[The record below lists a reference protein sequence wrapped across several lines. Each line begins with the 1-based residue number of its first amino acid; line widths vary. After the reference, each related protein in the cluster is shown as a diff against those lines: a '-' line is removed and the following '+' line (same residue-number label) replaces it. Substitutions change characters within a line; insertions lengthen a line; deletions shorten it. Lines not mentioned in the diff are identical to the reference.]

1 MKLTILDHFN
11 EGDAVCVLCR
21 TNLREYV
28 ESLPE
33 DFKEYYVQRGIV
45 SNRFLDNL
53 WDTIEKKKHIPAIV
67 LVADGEIPPR
77 VLGEDFVLDGN
88 FKVLDG
94 LQRSSRLKEAWEA
107 VKFYNSIDDRDF
119 SIAPVKLA
127 RIHSEKLREQDINSS
142 LFQRV
147 VKTRREGSALTGL
160 FENNSLWVEIW
171 FNLDDSSQI
180 QKMLVLNA
188 GHKAVNIKH
197 QVELLFIG
205 YLPILQDALGGAQII
220 REKDQSSLSYS
231 KNRRQGEF
239 HFSHL
244 ISAFVSLNAGKPVT
258 TNADFSASRS
268 FDGVDDADTLLGT
281 DQDLLISFSDLLKS
295 LDRNLVT
302 DEGIKWLGR
311 EVVLVGIF
319 GAIGAYARER
329 DIPLSAALNEM
340 TRHVSIFVVSLNLGA
355 FEQAR
360 NSLDLS
366 KVNLGSVNKNAVY
379 NATLEFLE
387 NTSSDPIAW
396 GRHFRGQA

>member
-21 TNLREYV
+21 TTLREYV

-67 LVADGEIPPR
+67 LVADGQTPPR
-77 VLGEDFVLDGN
+77 ILGEKFVLGSD

-107 VKFYNSIDDRDF
+107 VEFYNSLDDSDA
-119 SIAPVKLA
+119 SITPVKFA
-127 RIHSEKLREQDINSS
+127 RIHSEQLRKRDINSS
-142 LFQRV
+142 LFQRI
-147 VKTRREGSALTGL
+147 VKARREGSVLTEL

-171 FNLDDSSQI
+171 FNLNDSSQI

-205 YLPILQDALGGAQII
+205 YLPILQDALGGAKII
-220 REKDQSSLSYS
+220 REKEQSSLSYS
-231 KNRRQGEF
+231 KNREHGEF

-268 FDGVDDADTLLGT
+268 FDDVDDADTLLGT
-281 DQDLLISFSDLLKS
+281 DQDLLISFSDLLQS

-302 DEGIKWLGR
+302 EDGVKWLGR

-319 GAIGAYARER
+319 GAIGAYARET
-329 DIPLSAALNEM
+329 DIPLSAALKEM
-340 TRHVSIFVVSLNLGA
+340 TRCVPLFAASLDLEA
-355 FEQAR
+355 FEKVR

-379 NATLEFLE
+379 KATLDFLK
-387 NTSSDPIAW
+387 NPSSEPIAW
-396 GRHFRGQA
+396 GLYFRGQA